1 MTDTSF
7 ESHKRSVVVKRL
19 EKLKNLDQETGRHW
33 AQISNEYYDFEA
45 AQHDAAHVEKL
56 TKAEMID
63 FYKTFIDPSSPSRA
77 KLVVQLIAQ
86 GASSKTEVDAK
97 KEEVTPPISNGT
109 KPVLI
114 TSVRDFKARMA
125 ATAGPRA
132 VHDLSEFEELDS
144 KL

>member
-1 MTDTSF
+1 M
-7 ESHKRSVVVKRL
+7 L
-19 EKLKNLDQETGRHW
+19 P
-33 AQISNEYYDFEA
+33 

-56 TKAEMID
+56 TKPEMID
-63 FYKTFIDPSSPSRA
+63 FYKTFIDPTSPSRA

-86 GASSKTEVDAK
+86 GASSKPEEVDAK
-97 KEEVTPPISNGT
+97 KEKVTPPISNGT

-125 ATAGPRA
+125 ATAGPHA